1 MATKYYEYIGTAIR
15 NARKLHNMT
24 QQEVADRL
32 GIKRSLYS
40 QYERGACSITLK
52 TWIELAHILD
62 LKMDVVME
70 ALEYERSNYN

>member
-1 MATKYYEYIGTAIR
+1 MITKYYVYIGSAIR
-15 NARKLHNMT
+15 EARKQHKMT

-52 TWIELAHILD
+52 TWIELARLLD
-62 LKMDVVME
+62 LDMNIVME
-70 ALEYERSNYN
+70 ALDYERTLN

>member
-1 MATKYYEYIGTAIR
+1 MITKYYEYIGSAIR
-15 NARKLHNMT
+15 EARKQHKMT

-52 TWIELAHILD
+52 TWIELARLLD
-62 LKMDVVME
+62 LDMNIVME
-70 ALEYERSNYN
+70 ALDYERSLN

>member
-1 MATKYYEYIGTAIR
+1 MITKYYAYIGSAIR
-15 NARKLHNMT
+15 KARKQHKMT

-52 TWIELAHILD
+52 TWIELARLLD
-62 LKMDVVME
+62 LDMSIVME
-70 ALEYERSNYN
+70 ALDYERTLN

>member
-1 MATKYYEYIGTAIR
+1 MITKYYEYIGSAIR
-15 NARKLHNMT
+15 EARKQRKMT

-52 TWIELAHILD
+52 TWIELARLLD
-62 LKMDVVME
+62 LDMNIVME
-70 ALEYERSNYN
+70 ALDYERTLN

>member
-1 MATKYYEYIGTAIR
+1 MITKYYEYIGSAIR
-15 NARKLHNMT
+15 EARKQHKMT

-52 TWIELAHILD
+52 TWIELARLLGLD
-62 LKMDVVME
+62 MNIVME
-70 ALEYERSNYN
+70 ALDYERTLN

>member
-1 MATKYYEYIGTAIR
+1 MITKYYAYIGSAIR
-15 NARKLHNMT
+15 EARKQHKMT

-52 TWIELAHILD
+52 TWIELARLLD
-62 LKMDVVME
+62 LDMNIMME
-70 ALEYERSNYN
+70 ALDYERTLN

>member
-1 MATKYYEYIGTAIR
+1 MITKYYEYIGKAIR

-40 QYERGACSITLK
+40 QYERGACSISLK
-52 TWIELAHILD
+52 TAIEYSVEPSMVRLCGDNSPNI
-62 LKMDVVME
+62 KKP
-70 ALEYERSNYN
+70 RR